1 MSVVASA
8 SRLVGV
14 GVPRSLAIADAWAE
28 LAGVEPF
35 TGRTGLP
42 LARTMKLVLDPLV
55 LRPTLHTHLAPALL
69 SVDAAAELR
78 AAIAAAG
85 DDLAAAASW
94 YLLLKRARRRAGIT
108 EGNPQDLYFPRSYE
122 LAWVHGR
129 PAADAEATAAR
140 TIAEIHDGT
149 RMTFAG
155 LRAHVADPR
164 VARDVRRAVE
174 RAWRTRPGAAA
185 RIPHE
190 TVLRFLDAC
199 AEDGAEE
206 FALLVDGSAGSAA
219 AAELERDGAARRL
232 GLTLRDRPGPPE
244 PGASASKS
252 ALPPPFDR
260 SILERLFA
268 AAAAA
273 IAESALDVEDLV
285 AAEILRSAGGWQL
298 ADEPSRVLLLAAAES
313 AVVFDDPAPPQT
325 DAGARMRARWRR
337 EPFVHRAL
345 RLAEPTAETAQVR
358 EAVMRRLW
366 ARLHGRELREEP
378 IGADEPWRLLDGAL
392 RSVILDRRGRVK
404 ASIAREAVEGI
415 A

>member
-1 MSVVASA
+1 MSVATSVP
-8 SRLVGV
+8 RPVEV

-42 LARTMKLVLDPLV
+42 LARTVKLVLDPLV
-55 LRPTLHTHLAPALL
+55 LRPTLHPQLAPALL

-94 YLLLKRARRRAGIT
+94 YLLLKRARRAAGIT

-122 LAWVHGR
+122 LARLHGR
-129 PAADAEATAAR
+129 PAAEAEATAAG
-140 TIAEIHDGT
+140 TVAEIHDGT
-149 RMTFAG
+149 RLTFAE

-164 VARDVRRAVE
+164 VAGNLRRAVE
-174 RAWRTRPGAAA
+174 TAWRARPRAASA
-185 RIPHE
+185 VPHE
-190 TVLRFLDAC
+190 AVAGFLDVC
-199 AEDGAEE
+199 ATDGAEE
-206 FALLVDGSAGSAA
+206 FDRLVAGAAGSAG
-219 AAELERDGAARRL
+219 AAELERQGAARRL
-232 GLTLRDRPGPPE
+232 GLTVRDRPEPPE

-260 SILERLFA
+260 TILERLLA
-268 AAAAA
+268 SSAA
-273 IAESALDVEDLV
+273 IAESGLDIAELV
-285 AAEILRSAGGWQL
+285 AAEVGRSAGGWQL
-298 ADEPSRVLLLAAAES
+298 AAEPSRVLLLAAAE
-313 AVVFDDPAPPQT
+313 ATAVFDDAAGAPT
-325 DAGARMRARWRR
+325 DAGQRLRARWSR

-345 RLAEPTAETAQVR
+345 RLAEPTAETTQVR

-366 ARLHGRELREEP
+366 ARLHGRELRAEP

-392 RSVILDRRGRVK
+392 RSVILDRRDRVK
-404 ASIAREAVEGI
+404 SSIARAAVEGI
-415 A
+415 V

>member
-1 MSVVASA
+1 MSVAASA

-42 LARTMKLVLDPLV
+42 LARTMKLVIDPLV
-55 LRPTLHTHLAPALL
+55 LRPALHTHLAPALL

-129 PAADAEATAAR
+129 PAADAGAIAAR

-149 RMTFAG
+149 RMTFAR
-155 LRAHVADPR
+155 LRAHVTDPS
-164 VARDVRRAVE
+164 VAQDMRRAVE
-174 RAWRTRPGAAA
+174 RAWRARPRTAA
-185 RIPHE
+185 RVPQEAI
-190 TVLRFLDAC
+190 VRFLDAC

-206 FALLVDGSAGSAA
+206 FALLVSGGAGSAGAA
-219 AAELERDGAARRL
+219 KLERDGAARRL
-232 GLTLRDRPGPPE
+232 GLTTRDRPGPPE

-268 AAAAA
+268 AAAA
-273 IAESALDVEDLV
+273 IAESALDVADLV

-298 ADEPSRVLLLAAAES
+298 AAEPSRVLLLAAAE
-313 AVVFDDPAPPQT
+313 ATVVFDDAAPAPT

-366 ARLHGRELREEP
+366 ARLHGRELRDEP

-404 ASIAREAVEGI
+404 ASIARAAVEGI